1 MSEKL
6 VQDAEEKM
14 KRAIEVTHRDFATV
28 RTGRASPQILDRI
41 MIDYY
46 GTPTPIAQ
54 VAAITAPETR
64 QLLIS
69 PWEKTLVSAIEKAIL
84 KSDLNLT
91 PANEGQQIRL
101 NFPPL
106 TEERRREMTKVVHK
120 KAEEHKVA
128 IRNVR
133 REANEEV
140 QKIRK
145 AGKVSEDDAKRLNE
159 QVQKVTDKYID
170 QVERMRAAKDEE
182 LLEV

>member
-170 QVERMRAAKDEE
+170 EVERMRAAKDEE